1 MNNNNN
7 ITALFIDKKQIYIQH
22 PTNQGRTDIGRMVAD
37 CFGTGIPGKTDTF
50 FPYQSCNLHVTG
62 MSLAMDTVTNG
73 G

>member
-7 ITALFIDKKQIYIQH
+7 ITALFIDNNRYTYNIQL
-22 PTNQGRTDIGRMVAD
+22 TDIGRMVAGW
-37 CFGTGIPGKTDTF
+37 FGTGIPGKTDTF

-73 G
+73 A